1 MKWNLFSIAKGVSL
15 EWMINPKNMIIMKR
29 LYRSSNRVMAGVC
42 GGIAEYFD
50 IDPTLIRVAYV
61 ILSLFSV
68 AFPGVLLYII
78 LMILI
83 PNYDQLN

>member
-1 MKWNLFSIAKGVSL
+1 MKK
-15 EWMINPKNMIIMKR
+15 

-83 PNYDQLN
+83 PNYNQLN

>member
-1 MKWNLFSIAKGVSL
+1 MKK
-15 EWMINPKNMIIMKR
+15 
-29 LYRSSNRVMAGVC
+29 LYRSSDRIVAGVC

-50 IDPTLIRVAYV
+50 IDPTLIRVEYV

-83 PNYDQLN
+83 PNYDQ

>member
-15 EWMINPKNMIIMKR
+15 EWMINPKNMIIMKK